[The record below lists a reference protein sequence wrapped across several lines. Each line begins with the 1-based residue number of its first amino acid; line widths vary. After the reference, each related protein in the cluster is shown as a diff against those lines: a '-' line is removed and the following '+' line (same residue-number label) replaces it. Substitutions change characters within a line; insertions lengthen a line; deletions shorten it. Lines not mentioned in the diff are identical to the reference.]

1 MNARHQEEIEFTL
14 TAVVNA
20 IEAGKLPPDDARAWA
35 RIAAY
40 DARALAASA
49 GSNYILDGYNAH
61 RYSSAGE
68 SQIG

>member
-1 MNARHQEEIEFTL
+1 MNARYRDEIEFTL

-40 DARALAASA
+40 EARALAETTQVAAPIAVAADTS
-49 GSNYILDGYNAH
+49 
-61 RYSSAGE
+61 R
-68 SQIG
+68 

>member
-1 MNARHQEEIEFTL
+1 MNARYRDEIEFTL

-40 DARALAASA
+40 EARALAQTAQVAAPIAVAADTS
-49 GSNYILDGYNAH
+49 
-61 RYSSAGE
+61 R
-68 SQIG
+68 

>member
-1 MNARHQEEIEFTL
+1 MNARYRDEIEFTL

-40 DARALAASA
+40 EARALAERE
-49 GSNYILDGYNAH
+49 GSDVAIQATLPFRQNSI
-61 RYSSAGE
+61 
-68 SQIG
+68 